1 MTVHGSK
8 KTRAPSPGIPQYGL
22 FLILAADIYDTEGI
36 TIRGLK
42 TARLLECAN
51 PLAPRLIEC
60 STSAP
65 PISSPETPQP
75 APSRSLYPTPN
86 SRFPPAGRASPVCFS
101 PNLPPEMTPH

>member
-1 MTVHGSK
+1 VTVHGSK

-51 PLAPRLIEC
+51 PAKRPIFLLL
-60 STSAP
+60 SAS
-65 PISSPETPQP
+65 ISVY
-75 APSRSLYPTPN
+75 L
-86 SRFPPAGRASPVCFS
+86 RFHSSGRRP
-101 PNLPPEMTPH
+101 